1 MGQPGCAISV
11 VNYFDGHLASRMKMT
26 AGYWT
31 DTPPVQST
39 LGDFGIRFK
48 CRIGQQFDDAAQ
60 TYGAQWDEG
69 KRVWKLHDEDASDRK
84 LLLPGSRIYQ
94 LKSSNATGF
103 LRTTDEVSGDED
115 QRVRFYSFCL
125 FHEKTAVC
133 GEGQSMKLEE
143 PKGNYLPAILRILRS
158 VSFVD
163 DRKGGDQRRRMAMA
177 GSTCRRPTCGSIAM
191 PISRSGRDGALLR
204 MTQRPTVCATHLR

>member
-1 MGQPGCAISV
+1 MKPKLLVIVLLFTHICSAKIAFGQPTIAVKHEILSVDMGQPGCAISV
-11 VNYFDGHLASRMKMT
+11 IDYFDGHLASRMKMT

-31 DTPPVQST
+31 DVPPVQST

-69 KRVWKLHDEDASDRK
+69 KRIWKLYNEDASDRK
-84 LLLPGSRIYQ
+84 LLSPVSRIYQ
-94 LKSSNATGF
+94 VKSPNAAGF
-103 LRTTDEVSGDED
+103 LRTTDEISGDED

-125 FHEKTAVC
+125 FHEKAAVC

-158 VSFVD
+158 VSFVE
-163 DRKGGDQRRRMAMA
+163 DRKGGSQ
-177 GSTCRRPTCGSIAM
+177 
-191 PISRSGRDGALLR
+191 
-204 MTQRPTVCATHLR
+204 

>member
-1 MGQPGCAISV
+1 MRRKLPVVALFLAQIFSDQIAFGQSMIAVKHEILSVDMGQPGCAISV
-11 VNYFDGHLASRMKMT
+11 IDYFDGHLASRTKMT

-31 DTPPVQST
+31 DVPPVQST

-69 KRVWKLHDEDASDRK
+69 KRIWKLYDEDESDRK
-84 LLLPGSRIYQ
+84 LLSPVSRIYQ
-94 LKSSNATGF
+94 LKSPNATGF
-103 LRTTDEVSGDED
+103 LRTTDEISGDED

-125 FHEKTAVC
+125 FHEKAAVC

-158 VSFVD
+158 VSFVG
-163 DRKGGDQRRRMAMA
+163 DRKGGDQ
-177 GSTCRRPTCGSIAM
+177 
-191 PISRSGRDGALLR
+191 
-204 MTQRPTVCATHLR
+204 

>member
-1 MGQPGCAISV
+1 MKRKLLTIILFFSQVCSAQTAFCQSTTTVKHEVLSVDMGQPGCAISV
-11 VNYFDGHLASRMKMT
+11 INYFDGHLASRMKMT

-48 CRIGQQFDDAAQ
+48 CRIDQQFDDAAQ
-60 TYGAQWDEG
+60 TYGARWDEG
-69 KRVWKLHDEDASDRK
+69 KRIWILYDENDGDRK
-84 LLLPGSRIYQ
+84 LLLPVSRIYQ

-103 LRTTDEVSGDED
+103 LRATDEVSGDED

-125 FHEKTAVC
+125 FHERTAVC

-143 PKGNYLPAILRILRS
+143 PKGSYLPAILRILRS
-158 VSFVD
+158 VSFID
-163 DRKGGDQRRRMAMA
+163 DRGRSDQ
-177 GSTCRRPTCGSIAM
+177 
-191 PISRSGRDGALLR
+191 
-204 MTQRPTVCATHLR
+204 

>member
-1 MGQPGCAISV
+1 MKRRLLTIILFFSQICSAQTAFGQSTIAVKHEVLSVDMGRPGCAISV
-11 VNYFDGHLASRMKMT
+11 INYFDGHLASRTKMT

-48 CRIGQQFDDAAQ
+48 CQIDQQFDDAAQ
-60 TYGAQWDEG
+60 TYGARWDEG
-69 KRVWKLHDEDASDRK
+69 KRIWSLYDENESDRK
-84 LLLPGSRIYQ
+84 LLLPVSRIYQ

-125 FHEKTAVC
+125 FHERTAVC

-143 PKGNYLPAILRILRS
+143 PKGSYLPAILRILRS
-158 VSFVD
+158 VSFLD
-163 DRKGGDQRRRMAMA
+163 DRGRSDQ
-177 GSTCRRPTCGSIAM
+177 
-191 PISRSGRDGALLR
+191 
-204 MTQRPTVCATHLR
+204 